1 MKLHDFNKR
10 PCAFLLAVVAWIPP
24 AHADDSLWQKIK
36 LADHFAI
43 LRHALAPGF
52 GDPGDLRI
60 GDCATQ
66 RNLDDTGRE
75 RARRIGERFRGAG
88 SAEPIELS
96 AYIPMTTK

>member
-10 PCAFLLAVVAWIPP
+10 PCAFLLAVVAWIPS

-52 GDPGDLRI
+52 GDPRDLP
-60 GDCATQ
+60 
-66 RNLDDTGRE
+66 
-75 RARRIGERFRGAG
+75 IGERFRGAG
-88 SAEPIELS
+88 STEPIELS
-96 AYIPMTTK
+96 AYTKGR